1 MDKIGK
7 KAYKSGSPLYTYK
20 GLVAIPPLGMVDDEI
35 TMAKCSVEST
45 KTNAFMNNFAEM
57 KKLKYGVKK
66 CHKMHVGPKT
76 TICTDIRVH
85 NESGSSVQTDKYCG
99 DLISTNGSNVEKI
112 RRASTGPIP
121 YPNWIEIESGNVA
134 KWAVI

>member
-7 KAYKSGSPLYTYK
+7 KGYKSGSPLYTYK
-20 GLVAIPPLGMVDDEI
+20 GLVAIPPPLGMVYDKI
-35 TMAKCSVEST
+35 TVAKCSIEST

-76 TICTDIRVH
+76 TIYTDIRVH
-85 NESGSSVQTDKYCG
+85 NESGSSVQTDK
-99 DLISTNGSNVEKI
+99 
-112 RRASTGPIP
+112 
-121 YPNWIEIESGNVA
+121 
-134 KWAVI
+134 